1 MGSKVSELQATLSRA
16 AKTEPTR
23 RFYSL
28 YDKVYREDVLAEA
41 WRQVRANGGAPGLDG
56 KTIPEI
62 EHEGVARFLGD
73 IERALRERMYR
84 PNPVKRV
91 WIPKAHGKQ
100 RPLGIPT
107 VRDRV
112 VQTALRLVLEPI
124 FEATFEPNSYGFR
137 PGKSPHDA
145 VNEVVDC
152 LFRDHSQVIDA
163 DITGY
168 FDSIPKGKLMKR
180 VAERIADGS
189 VLSLVR
195 AILNAG
201 VADGG
206 ERLDPEAGTP
216 QGSPLSPLLANVYL
230 DQLDKAWK
238 VTRHASPQGSNA
250 RLVRFADDFIILA
263 KRNATSVRHT
273 LDQIVRSLGLTLS
286 AEKTRVVEAEEGFD
300 FLGFRFARFYSRA
313 RGKWVVAWFP
323 SPKSEA
329 RIRQRV
335 RELTNRHQLV
345 VKTPQEMA
353 AEVRRTLAGWSEY
366 FSRSMSGVVF
376 HSVQT
381 FAQDRLRTLWGRT
394 SQRARPP
401 DHSELERL
409 GLSLVGCM
417 RPPRWYR
424 SQRQRA

>member
-1 MGSKVSELQATLSRA
+1 MGSKVSELQTTLSRA

-41 WRQVRANGGAPGLDG
+41 WRQVRANGGAPGIDG
-56 KTIPEI
+56 KTIREI
-62 EHEGVARFLGD
+62 EHEGVAQFLGE
-73 IERALRERMYR
+73 IERALRQRTYL
-84 PNPVKRV
+84 PSPVKRV
-91 WIPKAHGKQ
+91 WIPKANGKQ

-145 VNEVVDC
+145 VNAVVDC
-152 LFRDHSQVIDA
+152 LFRGHSQVIDA

-168 FDSIPKGKLMKR
+168 FDNIPKGKLMKR
-180 VAERIADGS
+180 VAERVADGT

-195 AILNAG
+195 ATLDAG
-201 VADGG
+201 VKDEG
-206 ERLDPEAGTP
+206 ERLDTKAGTP

-238 VTRHASPQGSNA
+238 ATRHANPRAADA
-250 RLVRFADDFIILA
+250 RLVRFADDFVILA
-263 KRNATSVRHT
+263 KKNATSVRHT
-273 LDQIVRSLGLTLS
+273 LAQVVESLGLTLS

-300 FLGFRFARFYSRA
+300 FLGFRFTRFFSRV

-335 RELTNRHQLV
+335 RELTDRHQLV
-345 VKTPQEMA
+345 VKTPQQMA
-353 AEVRRTLAGWSEY
+353 TEVRRALAGWSEY
-366 FSRSMSGVVF
+366 FSRSMSGVVL

-381 FAQDRLRTLWGRT
+381 FAQNRLRRMWGYT

-401 DHSELERL
+401 HYSELERL

-417 RPPRWYR
+417 RPPRWMW